1 LIRHL
6 LALALLAA
14 TPARAAFTLAQMHA
28 YPYTSELVAATR
40 ADRIAWVRT
49 LRGIRNIWVADG
61 PAFVP
66 RQVTHYTDDDGMEL
80 SNLVLS
86 PDGSA
91 LAFVRG
97 GDHDSN
103 WPSPT
108 EPNPAGL
115 NAQPKVTLYVA
126 DPSGRAPQVKI
137 DEGDAPALSA
147 KGVLAYVKD
156 HAVWTAGLT
165 GQTPHRLFFDR
176 GHDGALAWSP
186 DGARL
191 AFVSNRSDHSFVGV
205 YTSSA
210 TPLTWLS
217 PSTGYDADPVW
228 SPDSTRIAFT
238 RRPGDG
244 GPPEPFLTQVPHP
257 WSIWTAS
264 VASGA
269 GARVWASP
277 NTLYGSFPE
286 TAGGANLHWAGRDRL
301 TFTADLD
308 GWPHL
313 YAVAAGRG
321 EPKLLTPGAFMVE
334 HVAAAPDGTAVAYS
348 ANTGA
353 APGDEDRRH
362 LFLLSL
368 TNDRTLQLTSGDGGE
383 WAPVSMPNGIA
394 FVASNPNRPPTVS
407 ILTLDPKRDG
417 PRELS
422 GQSAPSEFPGKQ
434 FVAPRQITF
443 RSEDGLTIHGQL
455 FATPGGGPRKPAL
468 IFVHGGPPR
477 QMLLGWHYMDYYSHA
492 YAMNQYL
499 AAHGYVV
506 LSVNYR
512 LGVGYGHDFHHPNGA
527 GPAGAAEYKDVL
539 AAARWLQARPEVD
552 PARLGI
558 WGGSYGGYLTG
569 LALARNSDI
578 FKAGVDLH
586 GVHDWSRLLAEEV
599 PSTPNRY
606 EQGDRAKLNA
616 VAWASSPV
624 ADIATLTSPVLL
636 IHGDDDRNVRFNQTI
651 DLARRLDA
659 KGVAYEELILPDE
672 THGFLRE
679 ADWLKADR
687 AMIDFLS
694 RKLGGAND

>member
-1 LIRHL
+1 MIRHL

-28 YPYTSELVAATR
+28 YPYTSGLIAAAKT
-40 ADRIAWVRT
+40 DRIAWVRT
-49 LRGIRNIWVADG
+49 LRGVHNIWVADG

-66 RQVTHYTDDDGMEL
+66 RQVTHYTEDDGMEL

-86 PDGSA
+86 PDGNA
-91 LAFVRG
+91 LVFVRG
-97 GDHDSN
+97 GDHDAN

-115 NAQPKVTLYVA
+115 NAQPKVTLYAA
-126 DPSGRAPQVKI
+126 DPVGHAAPVKI
-137 DEGDAPALSA
+137 DEGDAPAVSA
-147 KGVLAYVKD
+147 TGALAYIKD
-156 HAVWTAGLT
+156 HGVWAAGLD
-165 GQTPHRLFFDR
+165 GKAPHRLFFDR

-186 DGARL
+186 DGTRL
-191 AFVSNRSDHSFVGV
+191 AFVSNRADHSFVGV

-210 TPLTWLS
+210 ASLVWLA
-217 PSTGYDADPVW
+217 PSTGFDADPVW
-228 SPDSTRIAFT
+228 SPDGTRIAFT

-244 GPPEPFLTQVPHP
+244 GAPEPFLAQVPHP
-257 WSIWTAS
+257 WSIRTADAATG
-264 VASGA
+264 VAT
-269 GARVWASP
+269 RVWASP
-277 NTLYGSFPE
+277 NTLHGSYPE
-286 TAGGANLHWAGRDRL
+286 TSGGANLHWAGNNGL

-308 GWPHL
+308 NWPHL
-313 YAVAAGRG
+313 YAIGTRGG
-321 EPKLLTPGAFMVE
+321 EPRLLTPGDFMVE
-334 HVAAAPDGTAVAYS
+334 HVAPTRDGSAILYS

-353 APGDEDRRH
+353 LPGDDDRRH
-362 LFLLSL
+362 IFRVDAIGGAPVALTGNPTTNWSPVALSHGAAFIGAGVSRPPL
-368 TNDRTLQLTSGDGGE
+368 VEIVGEDGHGGRTL
-383 WAPVSMPNGIA
+383 A
-394 FVASNPNRPPTVS
+394 
-407 ILTLDPKRDG
+407 
-417 PRELS
+417 
-422 GQSAPSEFPGKQ
+422 GQSAPADFAGSQ
-434 FVAPRQITF
+434 FVAPRQVTF
-443 RSEDGLTIHGQL
+443 RSENGLTIHGQL
-455 FATPGGGPRKPAL
+455 FATPGDAPRKPAL
-468 IFVHGGPPR
+468 IYVHGGPPR

-512 LGVGYGHDFHHPNGA
+512 LGVGYGHDFHHPDNA
-527 GPAGAAEYKDVL
+527 GPAGAAEYRDVI
-539 AAARWLQARPEVD
+539 AAARFLQAQPGVD
-552 PARLGI
+552 PKRLGI

-624 ADIATLTSPVLL
+624 ADVARWTSPVLL

-651 DLARRLDA
+651 DLARRLEA
-659 KGVAYEELILPDE
+659 RGVAYEELVLPDE
-672 THGFLRE
+672 IHGFLRE

-687 AMIDFLS
+687 AMVDFLS